1 MKASAPAERAP
12 RLGATATAAATA
24 ATTAAAPPPA
34 RCAADSDDDPSWRHV
49 LPPQSFFCRTMQ
61 SRQWTSLICWAVV
74 GSRFLGLASTHP
86 FVSLAY
92 FSLVFIFSLVVISL
106 VVSCLPEHAKE
117 AACASAESTCVA
129 GRVCG
134 DARVQRACQ
143 ACSVRACSC
152 ARRRAAR
159 SARRH
164 GDRKSALFLQT
175 RTDQDAL
182 ATALLNHQIGKLPYN
197 VTSLTERLRTTRHN
211 RRRRARHG
219 ASSF

>member
-1 MKASAPAERAP
+1 MDTSREGV
-12 RLGATATAAATA
+12 GACGARAATWSHRYRCRHRCDDGCRSSA
-24 ATTAAAPPPA
+24 CPLRCRQRRRSA
-34 RCAADSDDDPSWRHV
+34 RGVTC
-49 LPPQSFFCRTMQ
+49 CRRKAFSCRMMQ

-106 VVSCLPEHAKE
+106 VVSCLPESTQKKRRRAPVQR
-117 AACASAESTCVA
+117 ARASLVA
-129 GRVCG
+129 RVCG

-143 ACSVRACSC
+143 ACSARACSC

-164 GDRKSALFLQT
+164 GDRGKVRSFGRPGRT
-175 RTDQDAL
+175 RTR
-182 ATALLNHQIGKLPYN
+182 
-197 VTSLTERLRTTRHN
+197 S
-211 RRRRARHG
+211 RRRSKPPNRET
-219 ASSF
+219 SI